1 MIRKSAF
8 LGLAL
13 LATLWFPAAAWA
25 EFGEV
30 RVGVDGMTCA
40 T

>member
-1 MIRKSAF
+1 MLLKSAF

-13 LATLWFPAAAWA
+13 LAALWLPAAAWA
-25 EFGEV
+25 ELGEV
-30 RVGVDGMTCA
+30 RVGVDGMTCV